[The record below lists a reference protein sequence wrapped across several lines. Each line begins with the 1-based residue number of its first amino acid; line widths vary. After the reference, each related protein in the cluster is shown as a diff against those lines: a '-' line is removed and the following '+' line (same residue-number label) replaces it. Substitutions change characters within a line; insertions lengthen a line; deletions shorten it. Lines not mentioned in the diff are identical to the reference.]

1 VQIAYS
7 SIGPEGGIFLRH
19 ADGTGTSERLIQGF
33 APVAWGWSADGDLV
47 FNSGRVSGNPSIDV
61 LPAGGDRTRRTLLST
76 NFRLVDGALSPDGRW
91 LAYESNE
98 SGHYEIYVRPY
109 PDVEAHQW
117 VISFGGGEE
126 PKWARD
132 GRTLFFRS
140 AKSLMA
146 AAVETAP
153 GFSFRTPEA
162 VLDITA
168 YDFRRGP
175 PRTYD
180 VSGDGQ
186 RFLFAKPVAEA
197 DASSVAQPLRTVI
210 VQNWTE
216 ELKRL
221 VPRK

>member
-1 VQIAYS
+1 LVQGLA
-7 SIGPEGGIFLRH
+7 L
-19 ADGTGTSERLIQGF
+19 
-33 APVAWGWSADGDLV
+33 VAWGWTSDGDLI
-47 FNSGRVSGNPSIDV
+47 FNSDRAGGNASISV
-61 LPAGGDRTRRTLLST
+61 LAVGGDRKPQALLAT
-76 NFRLVDGALSPDGRW
+76 KFRLMDGALSPDGRW
-91 LAYESNE
+91 LAYESDE
-98 SGHYEIYVRPY
+98 SGHYEIFVRPY

-117 VISFGGGEE
+117 VISSGGGEE
-126 PKWARD
+126 PKWAPD

-168 YDFRRGP
+168 YEFRRGP

-180 VSGDGQ
+180 VSRDGQ
-186 RFLFAKPVAEA
+186 RFLLVKPVAGA
-197 DASSVAQPLRTVI
+197 DAGSVAQPLRTVI